1 MRLKESNPPLPQRKK
16 KKNLGLRLLGTM
28 LQVYCLEQEVA
39 HPFPELTESGS
50 LFIWRQSLAN
60 VISHQLDQ

>member
-1 MRLKESNPPLPQRKK
+1 MRLKESNPPLPQRK

>member
-1 MRLKESNPPLPQRKK
+1 
-16 KKNLGLRLLGTM
+16 M
-28 LQVYCLEQEVA
+28 LQIYCLEQEVA